1 MSSIDLSAPAART
14 TAPAEAGASPYGAD
28 VAGLPIPIWGA
39 FLSCLAMVLGW
50 NWDISWHRSI
60 GRDTVWTMA
69 HVAIYIALLLAFAY
83 NAWLVLAHTFG
94 SLRKA
99 PGIRILGFKGPSATF
114 VTLWAL
120 LLQFVSIVFDNWWHN
135 VYGLDV
141 DVFSPPHGL
150 LTWGL
155 TVFYLGQ
162 FAVVALWRNTS
173 GPEAEHKTRVLCILI
188 WGLLLGHISIAPDPN
203 YGPMAVRS
211 IFFVASTSMAFPFTL
226 VFLNS
231 YLGRKSASALAA
243 LFWLAV
249 GLFLMQLF
257 QLFPA
262 TPQFGPV
269 YHRIPHFL
277 APPFPMMLVVPA
289 IAMGWILPPGH
300 GKYGFAKYLAAS
312 VVFVATFTATNWLVS
327 GFLMSPLAENR
338 VFGYGGYPGQVFEE
352 HYRAVSPLHADA
364 AGALALG
371 TAVVIGI
378 FWAWFGDR
386 GGRWLKEIVR

>member
-1 MSSIDLSAPAART
+1 MTSIDLSAPAART

-69 HVAIYIALLLAFAY
+69 HVAIYI
-83 NAWLVLAHTFG
+83 
-94 SLRKA
+94 
-99 PGIRILGFKGPSATF
+99 
-114 VTLWAL
+114 AL

-371 TAVVIGI
+371 TA
-378 FWAWFGDR
+378 
-386 GGRWLKEIVR
+386 